1 MPGYKAHLTGGLAAF
16 GITYA
21 AVTVTKTVVVL
32 SIIPVI
38 GWLLC
43 TLAGSLFPDIDIKSK
58 GQKYFYWLVLVSLIY
73 FTYHKQFMPLALLAI
88 AATIPML
95 VKHRGIFHNIW
106 FLIGGLGALSYT
118 LMLYMPKYEQTI
130 LIHTLFFLAGALSHV
145 WLDVGFVRMFR
156 FR

>member
-1 MPGYKAHLTGGLAAF
+1 MPGYKGHLTGGLTAF
-16 GITYA
+16 GITYV
-21 AVTVTKTVVVL
+21 AVTATKTIIV
-32 SIIPVI
+32 SGIIPVV
-38 GWLLC
+38 GLLIC

-73 FTYHKQFMPLALLAI
+73 LAYHKQFMPLAYVAI

-95 VKHRGIFHNIW
+95 VKHRGIFHNVW

-118 LMLYMPKYEQTI
+118 LMLYMPKHEQTVFV
-130 LIHTLFFLAGALSHV
+130 HTLFFLAGALSHL
-145 WLDVGFVRMFR
+145 WLDFGFVRMFR